1 MTKFLQ
7 FIGGFILSFLLIVG
21 LFTGIVWYTK
31 EYTQPPRP
39 GVNIDSLLAAGA
51 LPDSLSIY
59 DKERYLLQKE
69 QEKIEAGKAEQ
80 ARREEELIQRQATL
94 EEIQAQLDQAN
105 AEEDSIMNIRYGEIA
120 GLLESM
126 KPVEAGKVMDNLPD
140 FSAAK
145 VLTKMRKREA
155 GRVMNSMSPDKLT
168 KVSQLI
174 TLMRD

>member
-1 MTKFLQ
+1 MQ
-7 FIGGFILSFLLIVG
+7 FNRASDYWLDVHEF
-21 LFTGIVWYTK
+21 
-31 EYTQPPRP
+31 
-39 GVNIDSLLAAGA
+39 
-51 LPDSLSIY
+51 
-59 DKERYLLQKE
+59 
-69 QEKIEAGKAEQ
+69 
-80 ARREEELIQRQATL
+80 
-94 EEIQAQLDQAN
+94 QAQLDQAN

-120 GLLESM
+120 GLLENM

-174 TLMRD
+174 TLLRD